1 MKSSFCFAK
10 NNNWHNLSSMLV
22 QILIV
27 KIIEIEQKGQL
38 VIFMQAVFL
47 NTNGL
52 VSTAAH
58 FQKAAKLANETCKI
72 NIVTDL

>member
-1 MKSSFCFAK
+1 
-10 NNNWHNLSSMLV
+10 MLE
-22 QILIV
+22 QFLLV
-27 KIIEIEQKGQL
+27 KIIEIEQKKGQL

-52 VSTAAH
+52 ASTAAH

-72 NIVTDL
+72 NIVTNL